1 MKLTRR
7 FGASIAALGL
17 ATTLAAAP
25 LASAAEKTPADVAG
39 DAKVGT
45 VSALSFTPKTVSGKK
60 EPQAWLK
67 QVDGK
72 FLKSY
77 QVHSPSMNKDIP
89 VAVIPAHDAQGN
101 AVSGAPTVYLL
112 NGAGGAEQDN
122 DWVVLAKT
130 VDFYKDKSVNVVIPM
145 QGAFTYYT
153 DWVEEN
159 LNTPYLQGPQKWE
172 TFLTQELPGPMEAE
186 LGANNKRAVVGFS
199 MSATSALLLPQHNP
213 GFYDASASFS
223 GCAATSTF
231 LPYEYLR
238 LTVNRAGAQPEQM
251 WGPRGGTYN
260 VYNDALVNAEKLRGT
275 ELYISTATGLASE
288 TDMPGYM
295 TARGTSPE
303 KASASALTLFVE
315 GGAIE
320 AAMNACTHDLKAKLD
335 RAAIPAHYELRNT
348 GTHSWPSW
356 REDLA
361 LSWEKTLAPAL
372 GLAPKPTN

>member
-25 LASAAEKTPADVAG
+25 FATAAEKTAADVAG
-39 DAKVGT
+39 DAPVGT
-45 VSALSFTPKTVSGKK
+45 VAPLSFTPMSVTDQ
-60 EPQAWLK
+60 EPQEWLSK
-67 QVDGK
+67 VDGK

-89 VAVIPAHDAQGN
+89 VAVIPAHDKDGN
-101 AVSGAPTVYLL
+101 PVSGAPTVYLL

-122 DWVVLAKT
+122 DWIVLAKT

-153 DWVEEN
+153 DWVDET
-159 LNTPYLQGPQKWE
+159 LDTPYLKGPQKWE
-172 TFLTQELPGPMEAE
+172 TFLTKELPGPIEQE
-186 LGANNKRAVVGFS
+186 LNANNKRAVVGFS
-199 MSATSALLLPQHNP
+199 MSATSALLLPQHNQ
-213 GFYDASASFS
+213 GFYDAAASFS
-223 GCAATSTF
+223 GCAATSSF

-238 LTVNRAGAQPEQM
+238 LTVSRGGAQPEQM

-288 TDMPGYM
+288 TDMAGYM
-295 TARGTSPE
+295 RDKGVSNE
-303 KASASALTLFVE
+303 KASASATTLIVE
-315 GGAIE
+315 GGVIE
-320 AAMNACTHDLKAKLD
+320 GAMNACTHDLKAKLD
-335 RAAIPAHYELRNT
+335 RAGIPANYELRNT
-348 GTHSWPSW
+348 GTHSWPGWRSDLETSW
-356 REDLA
+356 NT
-361 LSWEKTLAPAL
+361 TLAPAL
-372 GLAPKPTN
+372 GLEPAK